1 MSLVCVCVCAQSTKY
16 TLLVQKT
23 KEEDKEDKED
33 KEEKEEKT
41 TKRKKKKKKKKK
53 KEKKTKKKK
62 KRKCVKK
69 KRREKE
75 DSSVH
80 ELVPINCAH
89 KKKDVCVHTKNKNT
103 YYLRHTM
110 HTTALLLLFCR
121 KGRLY
126 ETM

>member
-1 MSLVCVCVCAQSTKY
+1 MSLVCVCTIHKI
-16 TLLVQKT
+16 LLVQKT
-23 KEEDKEDKED
+23 KEEEDKD
-33 KEEKEEKT
+33 KEEGGKNQKE
-41 TKRKKKKKKKKK
+41 K
-53 KEKKTKKKK
+53 KEKM
-62 KRKCVKK
+62 CEK

-110 HTTALLLLFCR
+110 HTTALLLLFCHR
-121 KGRLY
+121 VVLAAVL
-126 ETM
+126 